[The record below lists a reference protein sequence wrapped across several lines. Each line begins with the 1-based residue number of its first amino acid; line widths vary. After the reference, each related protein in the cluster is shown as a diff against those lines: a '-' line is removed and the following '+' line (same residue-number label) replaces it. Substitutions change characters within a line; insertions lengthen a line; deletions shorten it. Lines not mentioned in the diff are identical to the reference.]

1 MGERA
6 HTANIGRRE
15 IRYRP
20 VDFYRERERSEGEE
34 GAGNLPPPAVGRP
47 VEETSVIREAQ
58 ASRVPKI
65 SEYQSWV
72 AIQPW
77 YMRGRDGEQRIVL

>member
-6 HTANIGRRE
+6 HTANIGRKE

-34 GAGNLPPPAVGRP
+34 GAGNLPPPGSRT
-47 VEETSVIREAQ
+47 TS
-58 ASRVPKI
+58 
-65 SEYQSWV
+65 
-72 AIQPW
+72 
-77 YMRGRDGEQRIVL
+77 GRD